1 MGRARSAIA
10 ARTDLE
16 SLRQA
21 VLAAY
26 GAEAYETERY
36 TDFFDVAQFCRKSC
50 EELGGEVGS
59 DGWYFWKDGD
69 WAIVGDLSLAL
80 VKDEASLAAVSAK
93 LGKTVVAM
101 ALDLSFDFAHFSVG
115 ERGGLIRKL
124 VLEES
129 VILDEGLPLKAER
142 GRHLDDFNEEEA
154 ERLWTSYGLPTFEH
168 DPLDA
173 DFQCAAVRK
182 S

>member
-16 SLRQA
+16 SLRKA
-21 VLAAY
+21 ALAAY
-26 GAEAYETERY
+26 GAEAYETERHS
-36 TDFFDVAQFCRKSC
+36 DFFDVAQFCRKSS

-69 WAIVGDLSLAL
+69 WAILGDLTLTL
-80 VKDEASLAAVSAK
+80 VKDEASLAEVSAK
-93 LGKTVVAM
+93 LGLTVVAI
-101 ALDLSFDFAHFSVG
+101 ALDLPFDFAHFSVS
-115 ERGGLIRKL
+115 ERGKIIRKL
-124 VLEES
+124 AMDEL

-142 GRHLDDFNEEEA
+142 GRPLEDFNEEVA

-173 DFQCAAVRK
+173 DFQCVAVRK
-182 S
+182 G